1 MIIIIIIII
10 IIIMI
15 IIIII
20 KMCGAVCALATEGEG
35 QIETSRSVVPTFPER
50 WRVWIGLTNN

>member
-1 MIIIIIIII
+1 
-10 IIIMI
+10 MI